1 MTIIEPKKN
10 TYFVNEFLYIG
21 LLLLTSAMICI
32 YLYNLNV
39 TLKYQ
44 LSLQER
50 AFQELEVRNAD
61 LRNKLYG
68 ILDFNNLSA
77 LIQRENL
84 VSDKNPDYLENKPLA
99 KR

>member
-1 MTIIEPKKN
+1 MTIIEPQKN
-10 TYFVNEFLYIG
+10 KYYANEFIYIG
-21 LLLLTSAMICI
+21 LLLLASAMLCI

-39 TLKYQ
+39 NLKYQ

-50 AFQELEVRNAD
+50 AFQELEVLNAD

-68 ILDFNNLSA
+68 VLDFNNLSA
-77 LIQRENL
+77 LIQKANL

-99 KR
+99 NR